1 MKKIYFVDEEEKRR
15 ILSIHE
21 SETKRKFLSEAP
33 QIDAAAYAWNKYPC
47 VVELAKTKGVSIKT
61 KDNSYLIDD
70 FRYFPNGRKGNVKT
84 KAMGNFTCND
94 PEFKTNTPTGDKTKQ
109 QQYNQQIVTNTS
121 NTTKKIQ
128 ELLGLKQTGIMDSL
142 LLQKINEKLNGTV
155 QQTPATNASSVPS
168 ENTQPEV
175 KSVTKSL
182 PPVNPS
188 NTAAQIQSMVKDFS
202 PTQAKTA
209 PSREEAIANAKAA
222 LERARK
228 LK

>member
-47 VVELAKTKGVSIKT
+47 VVELAKSK
-61 KDNSYLIDD
+61 NSQRTVNNEYRIGDIT
-70 FRYFPNGRKGNVKT
+70 YYPNGRKYNRKT
-84 KAMGNFTCND
+84 KTKGNFTCND

>member
-21 SETKRKFLSEAP
+21 SEVKRKFLSEEGTTTFSW
-33 QIDAAAYAWNKYPC
+33 DNFPC
-47 VVELAKTKGVSIKT
+47 VVNLAKQKGVSADK
-61 KDNSYLIDD
+61 NNAYLIGD
-70 FRYFPNGRKGNVKT
+70 FRYFPNGRKHNYKT
-84 KAMGNFTCND
+84 KAKGNFTCND

-109 QQYNQQIVTNTS
+109 QQQYKQQIVTNTS

-182 PPVNPS
+182 PSVNPS